1 MAGTRIPKE
10 RIDFLTNQLVAV
22 LEKNPDFD
30 VTNVNEVRAIF
41 RNTLTADIQAEIDL
55 EKEVL
60 ETLRQHGQQIYQENA
75 DFEELFRRGKQLLA
89 KKKRI
94 IL

>member
-10 RIDFLTNQLVAV
+10 RIDFLTNQLVGV
-22 LEKNPDFD
+22 LDKNPDFE
-30 VTNVNEVRAIF
+30 VVNANEVRAIF
-41 RNTLTADIQAEIDL
+41 RNTLTASLQAEIDL

-75 DFEELFRRGKQLLA
+75 DFDELFRRGKQVLA
-89 KKKRI
+89 KKKRL